1 MAFDYEGWMREAEE
15 REREAQE
22 RAKAQAEEQKS
33 TWEKIKEVGG
43 DVLQTVGGMA
53 SDTAAAAGKLVWSG
67 AEFAF
72 SQVLGRP
79 EDGSVASSGK
89 ELENLQ
95 EAAKEAV
102 YAPWKRPVQELI
114 AAHGEEQE
122 SLSGKAAR
130 YLRKSSAN
138 IEYYMADEEKLAM
151 ARRIEQETGIPAA
164 SVLYDSTAYREALDV
179 YDYTRK
185 ARTGRGDA
193 FDMERDVWQEFPQLA
208 DIAAKDVQGAALVL
222 HDMESLRTAHGV
234 VDTFWEMLEFGNK
247 KLEFDNLQYKLMN
260 GKGDENDM
268 RRAVDLAR
276 ELVGRR
282 ELPGLLDEPL
292 TVIAG
297 DMAISL
303 PEMWQGFR
311 RGFEDA
317 GKVATIT
324 AAIGAVVG
332 TFVEPGGGTAIGG
345 AGGAAA
351 GEGIE
356 AALAFLASAGTRS
369 AATRAAGYGFRY
381 GMFEG
386 MYEPETGSRY
396 YDFINLKDKDGRLL
410 MDAQAA
416 REYARIGGAA
426 NAAIE
431 MMNAGPA
438 LRLVAGGGHA
448 AKVIRTIVS
457 EASANEAARASLG
470 KFVQGYA
477 KDTLKVAATE
487 SVEESLQS
495 LSDDLI
501 HNDVVRSS
509 GGRAAERAWTGGEM
523 AQRAL
528 SAGVEAF
535 PAGLG
540 FGVSGAAG
548 GLPLGVARHAQLT
561 REEQRRHTSEAQR
574 TLLGTLML
582 GRLQEA
588 LAASKL
594 KDTAPDV
601 QRKLIRAEVAGK
613 GFETAYIDTAMAI
626 RKENGL
632 DDLKK
637 VAKAAGVENEELE
650 TAIAQKGHLTVP
662 VEVYAQAKA
671 SPELLESVSFSADT
685 DSMARMKERAQEI
698 REAMKEAHEE
708 AVKQQLDIMDAALG
722 EWFPVAENVSEESKR
737 RMEQER
743 DMASAALLTRTDNP
757 MQGWHELY
765 RKAKQAHQAM
775 LQPALDALARGM
787 KQGVDIVQNED
798 GSGVRVSNN
807 ERWYRDFYKE
817 HGRAPTQVELHDMAR
832 AMVAG
837 EATAP
842 KVEGWHL
849 ADLSA
854 SELEELER
862 TRTELDRLDENIEM
876 LESIKERM
884 KELDGVELKLTAGL
898 TAEGYS
904 VYRRVMADLK
914 SIGSRASKAARMN
927 AVLLARHA
935 DLYAKAIAEKTGK
948 KFTAMDYYH
957 TFMIQA
963 GREGDAAGGLHQR
976 TVEKEKEAVRKQYAG
991 TALWMK
997 APNGK
1002 ATNLTE
1008 DQWLTVRTPAFKAWF
1023 GDWEQEAEKQKYL
1036 HTEPIAVAEGQ
1047 IMKSEGITA
1056 MAAAFQWAEQ
1066 HLPVQVSTRFGTVEI
1081 NRASIKDSLGHRFSQ
1096 KKLDAIT
1103 SLPDGMKVA
1112 AFIGEAQDFGGA
1124 DLYNGYF
1131 CYPMMYQ
1138 GERQVVFC
1146 RVRRDMNSNK
1156 LYVHEVFT
1164 EDEIKDNSF
1173 QTVAQ
1178 SLNSKPHGGNVL
1190 YKSILTDFL
1199 NKDNTVS
1206 KVVDENGEP
1215 LVVYHATLAEFT
1227 KFRPSESG
1235 LYGKGIYLTAD
1246 KEDTSYTLKDKDW
1259 RVMELFANIRN
1270 PRDPEAMA
1278 TREDIEAAKKEA
1290 MDFFEKHPFDKD
1302 GTPASFVVN
1311 HFLFWGMQPG
1321 KVKRSKLTQVLQDA
1335 FARKGVAYQE
1345 SDKHDGAIIQRDG
1358 ATWYTA
1364 DQPNQVKSAT
1374 GNTGAFSAADEDVYH
1389 QSKEIVSRAEERL
1402 REDEKRW
1409 NALIDRYDAAD
1420 KVKWKKEKDGE
1431 MFPFMDVPLVM
1442 MLLDVSFD
1450 QVQAYG
1456 SFFAHSVNK
1465 DHPGMTLDLLRQLP
1479 RKMTDPLMVTRGNK
1493 PDSYVF
1499 VVDLKDSNGA
1509 TVVVPIAINKRLATN
1524 HATVNIVNSAFGKT
1538 RGKNNNIPS
1547 LNWFAKQLDEG
1558 TVIYVNKKESAAW
1571 MQSYGNDFPAATAL
1585 NRAFSKF
1592 IVSGKFQN
1600 VKTETD
1606 LEAAR
1611 RSSFGV
1617 YQRAR
1622 NADQGQIF
1630 KDSAGRRVIELFEG
1644 ADASTFLHEMGHMF
1658 LMDLEDLARLEDAA
1672 SRKDLATVD
1681 EWASWREGAAKDY
1694 EGSPWEEEFKARE
1707 QAIIDAHAAG
1717 DVPTEER
1724 LKGEWRQERFARG
1737 FEIYLREGKAPSSV
1751 LRSVFRKFK
1760 EFLRRIYRSAIAMG
1774 ARPSANV
1781 EAVMARMVATEEEIR
1796 AASLDERYRSVE
1808 DAGGEKLFTETE
1820 RETYERWKREAEEEA
1835 EEALRVLVM
1844 RDLEERGRKELAES
1858 VQEEERRKREELEKE
1873 PVYMAEAAMEASGDA
1888 DVVLHWFSSREVFQ
1902 EERAR
1907 RKSLEEELRAHV
1919 RAYAARREQE
1929 RIASH
1934 FTEENIAK
1942 AMQSPKAYKK
1952 RLALEAAAYRRKERL
1967 LNRVGKK
1974 ADAAM
1979 EELEAAIKDAPEHL
1993 DFVAE
1998 KETEEAKKVQKAAA
2012 RLRYS
2017 AKWDEEELREI
2028 DELRAAGTKEEMAER
2043 LEAFRRKAG
2052 ERRRKERAKARP
2064 NRESAEGQD
2073 RGFAEDL
2080 LKMER
2085 MFCETVKTLMRER
2098 PVAESCNPNFY
2109 RQRER
2114 RYARTA
2120 LKMIKAGRW
2129 DMARLAKRQQ
2139 AMAAACAFAAEKN
2152 KEELEKLL
2160 AGVER
2165 KLGARTV
2172 RLAAQERYW
2181 LHHLA
2186 YLLRLKKKD
2195 APEPEA
2201 GAKDLAVM
2209 FQGYEESLDVHAAEA
2224 PAALLRRLLARDF
2237 DGYKALTLDEFA
2249 GAVNVMNVLYSI
2261 GRDMFKMKAI
2271 KGKDVQDIVAEI
2283 MASKSRRAPKPV
2295 EEHVA
2300 APDRGGVGYND
2311 LLASLPG
2318 IGEKMALLGQSGML
2332 NLMKP
2337 ELEIR
2342 LLGEEAHRYIYGL
2355 YERAQMHEA
2364 ELLGESRRELARIFS
2379 KFTHAERRG
2388 WSERR
2393 IKVGKNAFSKEN
2405 VFCMALNWGTEVN
2418 RLRLL
2423 DGIGEKVDVPKLL
2436 EENMTAKDW
2445 QAVQAVWD
2453 HVDSFWRDTARTEEK
2468 LNGMHLQKVEAS
2480 SFRIRTADGKEA
2492 SLAGGYYPI
2501 RYNAAKSSKAHAQE
2515 SEEAAKRE
2523 MVGAQVLGTGRSF
2536 TKRRSKER
2544 VARELLLEFSVL
2556 QDHLFNVAHN
2566 IAFRIP
2572 ARDVYR
2578 LLHDSTFEA
2587 YVSGVYGKEF
2597 WAHLNAWAID
2607 CWRIVDA
2614 AGDKAAGWLNKAMAA
2629 FRRNSTVA
2637 IMGYR
2642 LWPVLEN
2649 VTNIAP
2655 MADEL
2660 GVEALPAVGDY
2671 YAHKAK
2677 MDVLLR
2683 KSSFMSDRINNMER
2697 DIRMDSHVLHPTH
2710 KVTEW
2715 LRDHAYR
2722 PLTYTDL
2729 ILSRPLW
2736 CRVYKNAFPEK
2747 LAEVTQEMEENKAL
2761 YRKLQEDVM
2770 SLRGK
2775 MHDRRRARSRV
2786 QEERRRRPHMTS
2798 KERVESTSP
2807 FAAHSDDALS
2817 EADVNLGQEIKA
2829 LERELFEAGRKLEKA
2844 SELPALQG
2852 KALIEEAEMR
2862 AVQAADRSV
2871 RNVFGSGQT
2880 KDLSAI
2886 QRSRDEAVKTFTSF
2900 YCYFN
2905 TQFNAVLSS
2914 YFKGKYAEGAA
2925 GWRYAAVWM
2934 PFAQSVL
2941 LRLVLVGAIGGL
2953 MRFALGLEGDDE
2965 RAKYRTVTDPK
2976 TGKRIKVEVPQEERM
2991 LRAVGKNLLSTTT
3004 GTAPFL
3010 RDLAGLAGGYVF
3022 DGTARGRGLEFGSVA
3037 ARALKE
3043 GTTMVDLMIRK
3054 GEKDLALEEKRQRA
3068 AQRYRKMTPKQ
3079 RKAYDEKQKHRRPER
3094 SIGYVDIA
3102 KAGAEAL
3109 TSLTAAST
3117 GITSTMTDA
3126 VFTTM
3131 QRMLDT
3137 DDYYDPDWVNLLRSV
3152 LFDRKLKRRE
3162 APPVPPRKKGKQ
3174 RGRTRQ
3180 GRRG

>member
-2515 SEEAAKRE
+2515 IEEAAKRE